1 MSYLRAIKDDI
12 YYVGA
17 SDYKINL
24 FENLFPLEH
33 GVSYNAYLIIDEKT
47 CLLDTVDNSVKEE
60 YLASVTSGLK
70 GRTLDY
76 LVVHHLEPDHSA
88 VLLDIIKQY
97 PEATLVLNAKSAT
110 MLQNFIGESIEY
122 HSLIVQEKDT
132 LSLGK
137 HTLSF
142 MMAPMV
148 HWPEVMVSYE
158 ISEKILFSADA
169 FGTFGALSGNI
180 FNDEMVIDENFYSEA
195 RRYYTNIV
203 GKFGAPTQTLL
214 KKASQLEIQMICPLH
229 GPIFK
234 NQFAEFIKRYDLWSR
249 NEPECNDVIIIYG
262 SMYGN
267 TYRACSELAL
277 RMADKGLKNIK
288 MYEVSKTDVS
298 YLISEIFRVKNLI
311 LACPN
316 YNGGI
321 YPKMHNLLIDMQ
333 ALGVSNK
340 NIGVIENGSWAPI
353 IGKKIKEILLSL
365 KNINILNSELKITT
379 MLKASNE
386 PAMISLVEEICS
398 LANH

>member
-17 SDYKINL
+17 SDYRITL

-33 GVSYNAYLIIDEKT
+33 GVSYNAYLIVDEKT
-47 CLLDTVDNSVKEE
+47 CLLDTVDGSVKEE
-60 YLASVTSGLK
+60 YLASVAAGLK
-70 GRTLDY
+70 GRALDY

-88 VLLDIIKQY
+88 VLIDIIKKY
-97 PEATLVLNAKSAT
+97 PEVTLVLNAKSAS
-110 MLQNFIGESIEY
+110 MLKNFIGESIEY
-122 HSLIVQEKDT
+122 HLLIVQENDT

-137 HTLSF
+137 HILTF
-142 MMAPMV
+142 IMAPMV

-158 ISEKILFSADA
+158 CTEKILFSADA

-203 GKFGAPTQTLL
+203 GKFGAPVQTLL
-214 KKASQLEIQMICPLH
+214 KKASQLDLQMICPLH
-229 GPIFK
+229 GPIYK
-234 NQFAEFIKRYDLWSR
+234 NQFNEFIRRYDLWSR
-249 NEPECNDVIIIYG
+249 NEAECNDVVIIYG

-277 RMADKGLKNIK
+277 RLADKGLKNIK
-288 MYEVSKTDVS
+288 MYDVSKTDVS
-298 YLISEIFRVKNLI
+298 YLISEIFRVKNI
-311 LACPN
+311 VLACPN

-321 YPKMHNLLIDMQ
+321 YPKMHNLLTDMQ

-353 IGKKIKEILLSL
+353 IGKKIKEILMSL
-365 KNINILNSELKITT
+365 KNINILNSDLKITT

-386 PAMISLVEEICS
+386 PAMIALVEEICS